1 MEDASVRNPREKA
14 GFLSLLTF
22 SWINDILKLG
32 SKQPLEEKHLF
43 PVETSNQAE
52 RLVADLEMEW
62 LAEERVSEQNRTKPR
77 LWRAMM
83 RVISNREYITLAL
96 FRSFYTI
103 TFILLPVIVW
113 FFLKSISTA
122 SGISYKTTLPF
133 VIGISLVAITKS
145 ASQAQAIFH
154 VGVIAIRLKVASI
167 GLILNL
173 NRCTLEDTISEN
185 IINLVSN
192 DAQAIEQLCYA
203 VYLFSFSVLDI
214 IASMALLWYLV
225 AWQAMIGASFFLAV
239 VSYGSFAAHKAG
251 KVRHQAAA
259 VTDKR
264 LEIMKNIIT
273 GIRVVKMFAWEWN
286 FTDLV
291 AQIRRKEISLIRIR
305 GFIVSSI
312 YALFFTSSAIAGFIS
327 VMTLLL
333 TETTLTS
340 FKVFTLLSIL
350 ANLKMAV
357 TIFIAESLRY
367 IADARTACNR
377 MQRLIEKKYIVAYKM
392 DHHAKDKLSS
402 LEVYLK
408 GRRYRPQFIRTE
420 SFRPGTPTL
429 ISARKVEGTSQ
440 NMQPQA
446 FLENVSCFCSQT
458 SEHPALQN
466 VSLSATN
473 GQLVGIT
480 GPVGSGKSS
489 LLMSM
494 LRELPKS
501 SGKISCIGKIAFVSQ
516 TPWVYSGTVRE
527 NIVFGRQFD
536 EQRYNKVIE
545 VCDLEKDIARFAK
558 RDLTKIGQ
566 RGVIL
571 SGGQRA
577 RVSLA
582 RAIYSDAD
590 IYLLDDPLSAV
601 DAKNG
606 SVVCQGTYSE
616 IVQDKQRVFSLPSEA
631 KQGFNCEEDN
641 EQIVTVFSDET
652 MNVTRADRDRV
663 DLEDEE
669 EDRMVGTVKWW
680 LYWKYFRAALPNVLI
695 ASLAVFFAIVQVL
708 WIAPHWW
715 LSRMTEMPYEQQK
728 NYITILV
735 YGSIVTVSLVLTT
748 VSSFCFY
755 LAALKAS
762 ENLHGQ
768 MTKAVMKAP
777 VLFFDTNPV
786 GRILNR
792 FSKDIGSMDG
802 LLPGQFL
809 FAVQLCLYQDKNT
822 AALILLKAS
831 KCWLALR
838 GELLSSFLVTSVS
851 AGALFATQSPGGCHH
866 LAD

>member
-52 RLVADLEMEW
+52 RLVADLEREW

-133 VIGISLVAITKS
+133 VIGIPLVAITRS
-145 ASQAQAIFH
+145 ACHAQAIFL
-154 VGVIAIRLKVASI
+154 VQVIAVRLKVASI
-167 GLILNL
+167 GLVYKKILNL
-173 NRCTLEDTISEN
+173 KRSILEDTISEN
-185 IINLVSN
+185 TINLVSN
-192 DAQAIEQLCYA
+192 DAQAIEQLGYA
-203 VYLFSFSVLDI
+203 VYTFSFSVLDI
-214 IASMALLWYLV
+214 TASMALLWYLV
-225 AWQAMIGASFFLAV
+225 AWQALIGASFFLAV
-239 VSYGSFAAHKAG
+239 VAYGSFSAHKAG
-251 KVRHQAAA
+251 KVRHQSAAI
-259 VTDKR
+259 TDKR
-264 LEIMKNIIT
+264 LEIMKDIIT
-273 GIRVVKMFAWEWN
+273 GIRVVKMYAWEWN

-327 VMTLLL
+327 VTTLLL
-333 TETTLTS
+333 TENTLTS

-377 MQRLIEKKYIVAYKM
+377 MQRLIEKKSILAYKM
-392 DHHAKDKLSS
+392 DHHAKDKLTS

-420 SFRPGTPTL
+420 SFRTGTPTL
-429 ISARKVEGTSQ
+429 ISARKLEGTSQ

-446 FLENVSCFCSQT
+446 CIENVSCFWRQT

-466 VSLSATN
+466 VSLSATD

-489 LLMSM
+489 LLMSI
-494 LRELPKS
+494 LGELPIS
-501 SGKISCIGKIAFVSQ
+501 SGKIYCIGKMAFVSQ
-516 TPWVYSGTVRE
+516 MPWVYSGTVQE

-545 VCDLEKDIARFAK
+545 VCHLDKDIARFAK
-558 RDLTKIGQ
+558 RDLTEIGQ

-601 DAKNG
+601 DSKVGKHLFDRCIKEFLAGRIRILVTHQLQFLKQTDTIVMLQNG

-616 IVQDKQRVFSLPSEA
+616 IVKDKQRVFSLPSESKA
-631 KQGFNCEEDN
+631 
-641 EQIVTVFSDET
+641 
-652 MNVTRADRDRV
+652 R
-663 DLEDEE
+663 
-669 EDRMVGTVKWW
+669 
-680 LYWKYFRAALPNVLI
+680 FR
-695 ASLAVFFAIVQVL
+695 
-708 WIAPHWW
+708 
-715 LSRMTEMPYEQQK
+715 
-728 NYITILV
+728 
-735 YGSIVTVSLVLTT
+735 
-748 VSSFCFY
+748 
-755 LAALKAS
+755 
-762 ENLHGQ
+762 
-768 MTKAVMKAP
+768 
-777 VLFFDTNPV
+777 
-786 GRILNR
+786 
-792 FSKDIGSMDG
+792 
-802 LLPGQFL
+802 
-809 FAVQLCLYQDKNT
+809 
-822 AALILLKAS
+822 
-831 KCWLALR
+831 LR
-838 GELLSSFLVTSVS
+838 GR
-851 AGALFATQSPGGCHH
+851 Q
-866 LAD
+866 